1 MAKDLTILLEDRPR
15 QLALLGETLGN
26 ANINMEAAC
35 GFNIGVK
42 GEIHILVEDAEG
54 AKEALEKAGIPV
66 KGEREVLVMGITNR
80 PGEFGRLCCQ
90 IAEAD
95 VNIDLFYLTAS
106 NQIVFGVDNL
116 DRAKAA
122 F

>member
-1 MAKDLTILLEDRPR
+1 MAKDLTILLEDRPA

-26 ANINMEAAC
+26 ENINMEAAC

-54 AKEALEKAGIPV
+54 AKKALEKAGIPI
-66 KGEREVLVMGITNR
+66 KGERDVLVLGITNR
-80 PGEFGRLCCQ
+80 PGEFGKLARQ

-106 NQIVFGVDNL
+106 NQIVFGVDNI
-116 DRAKAA
+116 DRARAA
-122 F
+122 L